1 MKSPFRSR
9 FLPAFLAFASPLT
22 ALAHPGHGDPD
33 FTWEFRHLT
42 AHPLATAGCIV
53 VLAAG
58 FWGLAAVVHR
68 MRAVRRNR

>member
-1 MKSPFRSR
+1 MKSPLRSR
-9 FLPAFLAFASPLT
+9 FVAAFLALVSPLA

-33 FTWEFRHLT
+33 FTWEFRHLA

-58 FWGLAAVVHR
+58 FWGLAWIFHR
-68 MRAVRRNR
+68 LRQPRRSR